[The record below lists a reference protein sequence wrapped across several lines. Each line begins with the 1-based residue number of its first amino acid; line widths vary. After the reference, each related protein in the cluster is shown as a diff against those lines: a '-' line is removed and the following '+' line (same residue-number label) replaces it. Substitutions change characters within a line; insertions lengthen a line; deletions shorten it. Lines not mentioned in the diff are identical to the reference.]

1 MSQLSVLNYQFKKP
15 TSFRKLSVDPL
26 LCAKRNSRY
35 ARSFVLTARS
45 FDLFALR
52 GFSLVVRPSTTIKEK
67 LPLLISRGE
76 RLGSK
81 VTHSHY
87 TIFEN
92 IHADFMQ
99 SVVSCWEAKYLV
111 IIKTHKLWLKVIL
124 QANVS
129 PHI

>member
-1 MSQLSVLNYQFKKP
+1 MRCANLSDYLNFQRCLSYQFSTINLKNP

-81 VTHSHY
+81 GHSQSLHY
-87 TIFEN
+87 
-92 IHADFMQ
+92 
-99 SVVSCWEAKYLV
+99 L
-111 IIKTHKLWLKVIL
+111 
-124 QANVS
+124 
-129 PHI
+129 